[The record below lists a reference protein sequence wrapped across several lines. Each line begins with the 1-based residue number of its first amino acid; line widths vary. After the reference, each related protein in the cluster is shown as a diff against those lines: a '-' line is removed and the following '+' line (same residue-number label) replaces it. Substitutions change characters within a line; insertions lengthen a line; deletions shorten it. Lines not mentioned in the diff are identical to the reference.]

1 MRPGS
6 ADVPVCEMTGNVE
19 RTGEKKFDS
28 KKRSPLS
35 ANLVQT
41 ILKINGMI
49 SIKLKFRPSTVIGK
63 EGSLYYQVICKRVV
77 RQIITEYKIFTDE
90 WNSDTGSLII
100 NMADLVRR
108 SYLFAIQQKIEWDSK
123 RFQHI
128 IKRMSSLNNLFTADA
143 LVKEFLDQSYE
154 ITLFNYMQLTITRLW
169 KQGQYRTSE
178 TYTATLNSF
187 REFRNGVDIYFEDID
202 SNLLL
207 AYEYHLKAK
216 SLLPNTISFYMKRLR
231 AVYNKAVDDG
241 YAEHKNPFKRV
252 FTSSE
257 KTIKRAIPLKYIK
270 RLKEMDLT
278 YSASKSFARDM
289 FLFSFYTRGMSFV
302 DIAYLQKKDLK
313 GNILRY
319 RRKKTGQVLSIQW
332 EKCMK
337 EIADKYSSSIMSPYL
352 FSIIDNPDG
361 DTRKQYHNVQSL
373 INRHLKEIGTVLNLS
388 IPLTMYVARHSWA
401 SIARSEGIP
410 VSVISEG
417 MGHDSE
423 ATTQI
428 YLASLE
434 TQIIDEANRKI
445 LRLL

>member
-1 MRPGS
+1 
-6 ADVPVCEMTGNVE
+6 
-19 RTGEKKFDS
+19 
-28 KKRSPLS
+28 
-35 ANLVQT
+35 
-41 ILKINGMI
+41 MI
-49 SIKLKFRPSTVIGK
+49 SIKLKFRPSTVVGK

-77 RQIITEYKIFTDE
+77 RQILTEYKIFADE
-90 WNSDTGSLII
+90 WNAETESLII
-100 NMADLVRR
+100 GMADIVRYN
-108 SYLFAIQQKIEWDSK
+108 YLSAILQKIEWDNR

-128 IKRMSSLNNLFTADA
+128 IKRLSSSNKSFTADA
-143 LVKEFLDQSYE
+143 VVQEFLEQSSE
-154 ITLFNYMQLTITRLW
+154 ITLFNYMQAAITRLW

-187 REFRNGVDIYFEDID
+187 REFRNGVDVYFEDID

-216 SLLPNTISFYMKRLR
+216 SLSPNTISFYMKRLR

-241 YAEHKNPFKRV
+241 FAEYKNPFKRV
-252 FTSSE
+252 FTSTE
-257 KTIKRAIPLKYIK
+257 RTVKRAISLKHIK
-270 RLKEMDLT
+270 RLKEMDLS
-278 YSASKSFARDM
+278 YSAAKSFARDM

-313 GNILRY
+313 GKVLSY
-319 RRKKTGQVLSIQW
+319 RRKKTGQLLSIQW
-332 EKCMK
+332 EECMQ
-337 EIADKYSSSIMSPYL
+337 EIVDRYSSSVMSPYL
-352 FSIIDNPDG
+352 LAIIDNPNG

-373 INRHLKEIGTVLNLS
+373 VNRHLKEIGTDLNLS
-388 IPLTMYVARHSWA
+388 IPLTMYCARHSWA

-423 ATTQI
+423 STTQI

-434 TQIIDEANRKI
+434 TQVIDKANRKI
-445 LRLL
+445 LKLL